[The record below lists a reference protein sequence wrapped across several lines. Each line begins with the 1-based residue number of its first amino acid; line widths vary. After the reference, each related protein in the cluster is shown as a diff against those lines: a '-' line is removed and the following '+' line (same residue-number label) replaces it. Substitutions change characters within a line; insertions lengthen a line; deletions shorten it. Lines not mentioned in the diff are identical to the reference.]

1 MATASARGRGYEG
14 DSLLDDTAS
23 RASGWIGFA
32 AIVLGL
38 AGGWNVFDG
47 ILAISR
53 SKVYAINTTY
63 VFSDLRTWGWIVLVV
78 GVLEVLAAFAILGGS
93 SMGRWFGIAVAGLNS
108 IVQLMF
114 IPAAPFWAIAV
125 FALDMLVIY
134 ALAVYGGKDVEP
146 A

>member
-1 MATASARGRGYEG
+1 MATATARGRGY
-14 DSLLDDTAS
+14 DSVLDDAAS

-32 AIVLGL
+32 AITLGL

-53 SKVYAINTTY
+53 SKVYAVNATY
-63 VFSDLRTWGWIVLVV
+63 VFSDLRTWGWIVAIV
-78 GVLEVLAAFAILGGS
+78 GVLQVLAAFAILGGS
-93 SMGRWFGIAVAGLNS
+93 SVGRWFGIGVAGLNS

-114 IPAAPFWAIAV
+114 VPAAPFWALAV
-125 FALDMLVIY
+125 FTLDMLVIY

-146 A
+146 T

>member
-1 MATASARGRGYEG
+1 MATATARGRGY
-14 DSLLDDTAS
+14 DSALDDVSS

-32 AIVLGL
+32 AITIGL

-53 SKVYAINTTY
+53 SKVYAVNATY

-78 GVLEVLAAFAILGGS
+78 GVLEVFAAFALLNGS
-93 SMGRWFGIAVAGLNS
+93 SMARWFGIGVAGVNS
-108 IVQLMF
+108 IVQLLF

-125 FALDMLVIY
+125 FVLDMLVIY
-134 ALAVYGGKDVEP
+134 ALAVYGGKDVES